1 VKIIMCHNHYQ
12 QPGGEDLSYAQ
23 EVRLIESRGHDVVQY
38 TKHNDEIR
46 EMGKLAAALRTI
58 WNGDTHRELRE
69 LFRHERPEVVH
80 FTNTF
85 PLISSSAYY
94 AAKEEGV
101 AVVQSLRN
109 YRLLCPGAQFMRD
122 GKVCESC
129 LGKRF
134 AWPGVW
140 HGCYRDSR
148 VGTLVVAS
156 MLAFHRMRQTWT
168 EAIDMYYALTELSR
182 AKFVEGGLPADKI
195 AVKPNFIEPAPEPGT
210 GSGGFAVFVGRL
222 SEEKGIDVLLD
233 AWKQLDLPLELKIV
247 GDGPMAATVESAAK
261 EDARIQWLGRLPSDE
276 AISIVGEALC
286 LVMPSLWYEG
296 FPRTILEALAKGTP
310 VVTSRLGSMEEIVE
324 DRVTGLHFTAG
335 DSSDLVRALH
345 RITSDPLTLG
355 RMRRAARDEF
365 LANYTED
372 ANYNLMMEIYAKA
385 SGKPRKDLEA
395 NSIPDIVGL
404 PTNVL
409 SYEQE
414 SVS

>member
-1 VKIIMCHNHYQ
+1 MKIIMCHNHYQ

-85 PLISSSAYY
+85 PLISPSAYY

-195 AVKPNFIEPAPEPGT
+195 AVKPSPTDTWKVPPR
-210 GSGGFAVFVGRL
+210 SFATRTSSPSNVLTHWLILRHRS
-222 SEEKGIDVLLD
+222 SEESQSSPMIRRYF
-233 AWKQLDLPLELKIV
+233 AEQL
-247 GDGPMAATVESAAK
+247 
-261 EDARIQWLGRLPSDE
+261 
-276 AISIVGEALC
+276 
-286 LVMPSLWYEG
+286 
-296 FPRTILEALAKGTP
+296 
-310 VVTSRLGSMEEIVE
+310 TS
-324 DRVTGLHFTAG
+324 T
-335 DSSDLVRALH
+335 
-345 RITSDPLTLG
+345 
-355 RMRRAARDEF
+355 
-365 LANYTED
+365 
-372 ANYNLMMEIYAKA
+372 
-385 SGKPRKDLEA
+385 
-395 NSIPDIVGL
+395 
-404 PTNVL
+404 
-409 SYEQE
+409 
-414 SVS
+414 